1 MSQKFTFYIF
11 ALFVSLF
18 SIGQTPYAHYP
29 LDGNANDISGNNLNG
44 TLNGSPAP
52 TTNRLNVANKAMV
65 FDGSGDYIALPV
77 EFDFAT
83 MTVIVWCKATSLSG
97 VTAVYSCDN
106 STLQNGQQ
114 KIILDPNN
122 GNNTLRLRSGS
133 AAWDQS
139 FNLNQWYQIA
149 FVRTPTRV
157 KFFVNG
163 SLVST
168 VNNPTN
174 TQFIGSNNFAT
185 IGAGY
190 TLSNFFTGSIDDL
203 LIYNSALTDVELTYN
218 YTSIKEEKE
227 LSDKLNAFSK
237 SGIIYSNIESEMLA
251 DVKSINVFDLS
262 GRIINYS
269 NAVIGE
275 MALNSTILSPGVY
288 VVSFVNKEG
297 NKVLSRKV
305 SVKQ

>member
-1 MSQKFTFYIF
+1 MSQKFTFFIF

-44 TLNGSPAP
+44 TLNGSPSA
-52 TTNRLNVANKAMV
+52 TTNRLSVANKAMV
-65 FDGSGDYIALPV
+65 FDGSGDYVSLP
-77 EFDFAT
+77 EDFDFAS
-83 MTVIVWCKATSLSG
+83 MTVIVWFKATSLTG
-97 VTAVYSCDN
+97 VASVYSLDN
-106 STLQNGQQ
+106 TSIQHGQQ
-114 KIILDPNN
+114 KVVVDPNA

-139 FNLNQWYQIA
+139 FNLNQWYQAA

-174 TQFIGSNNFAT
+174 AQSIGSVDNPT
-185 IGAGY
+185 IGAGF

-203 LIYNSALTDVELTYN
+203 LIYNVALTDAELTYN
-218 YTSIKEEKE
+218 YTSIKDEKE
-227 LSDKLNAFSK
+227 LSDKINAFSK
-237 SGIIYSNIESEMLA
+237 SGIIYSKIESEMLA

-262 GRIINYS
+262 GRLINHS

-288 VVSFVNKEG
+288 VVSFLNKEG

-305 SVKQ
+305 SVK